1 MPDDVPVQSPP
12 PSTSRVGRA
21 CERCRRQKLKCD
33 DSRPCIMCV
42 RSGMVC
48 KNQAGP
54 TPRRSRKGP
63 ARRARTFAS
72 NDVRSQST
80 PTETRPR
87 CRAGINSSA
96 VGFAVNIFGEHAA
109 SHADDISSIPGHPL
123 HSTGSVSE
131 WSLKGMR
138 MPPAPLMLELLDAY
152 FERVH
157 WFICLFYRPRFMDSV
172 RPLLDSAVWKVD
184 DRGPVV
190 TALLL
195 AALGLQCAAQDP
207 NWSGHDTLASSS
219 LQAHALKDD
228 LLAEVRLHLMDLL
241 DDCRIESVQICI
253 LLGTFYIYHGSPSL
267 AWNILGLSVRTAYA
281 LSLHTDDHDLT
292 FDPITAEI
300 RHRTWNHVT
309 IADTFAAMIFG
320 RPLSLDPAFCGLHQV
335 TQLEDNELLPTTCN
349 DALQDPNVNGL
360 SFFVFRYRLYEIIR
374 SYLYQFRGLNLQNPV
389 SVDAMFRLVET
400 IENARTSLEAL
411 KAEVPPA
418 LLRRA
423 WTDDD
428 PMINNR
434 SSSSSSSSSQHQRP
448 IDNLSLQGHMLQ
460 LTYDS
465 VVMFIHRPLLE
476 YHVAPELRSGIAS
489 LMPKIRATI
498 NRAFEAAL
506 RISKVPATPFE
517 SQFCISF
524 LLMHFFSAGVILCLP
539 PTLWPFSAKAT
550 ESKAG
555 TLRIIRAARKLRL
568 KSQIA
573 KHTEELLTKLVR
585 LCLQQEL
592 ENALKDDGS
601 PKMAGASSH
610 LQCVHDGDSAP
621 SAPQHQTTTTQDET
635 TAAEQQ
641 FFSSNEYNGNFVTG
655 SIPVETDQG
664 FSFNPFWNGQYHQID
679 DQLDEALGNFGQ
691 MLFNLVPNDPYS
703 VWNWGSGNWG
713 GSGLR

>member
-1 MPDDVPVQSPP
+1 M
-12 PSTSRVGRA
+12 
-21 CERCRRQKLKCD
+21 
-33 DSRPCIMCV
+33 CI

-48 KNQAGP
+48 KNQAEP
-54 TPRRSRKGP
+54 TPRRSKKGT
-63 ARRARTFAS
+63 ARRARTPAS
-72 NDVRSQST
+72 NGARSQST
-80 PTETRPR
+80 PTETRPG
-87 CRAGINSSA
+87 RAGINSSA

-157 WFICLFYRPRFMDSV
+157 WFICLFYRPHFMDSV
-172 RPLLDSAVWKVD
+172 RPLLDSAVWKVA

-207 NWSGHDTLASSS
+207 NWSGHSLLASSS
-219 LQAHALKDD
+219 LEACALRDD

-253 LLGTFYIYHGSPSL
+253 LLGTCYIYHGSPSL

-281 LSLHTDDHDLT
+281 LSLHIDDNDLS

-300 RHRTWNHVT
+300 RRRTWNHVT
-309 IADTFAAMIFG
+309 IADTFAAMIYG

-335 TQLEDNELLPTTCN
+335 TQLEENELLPTSLHG
-349 DALQDPNVNGL
+349 ALQDPNVNGL
-360 SFFVFRYRLYEIIR
+360 SFFMFKYRLYEIIR
-374 SYLYQFRGLNLQNPV
+374 SYLYQFRGLNLQNPI
-389 SVDAMFRLVET
+389 SVDVMFRLVET

-428 PMINNR
+428 SMLHDRP
-434 SSSSSSSSSQHQRP
+434 SSQQRA
-448 IDNLSLQGHMLQ
+448 IDDLSLQGHMLQ

-465 VVMFIHRPLLE
+465 VVIFIHRPLLE
-476 YHVAPELRSGIAS
+476 YHVAVELRAGIS
-489 LMPKIRATI
+489 TLMPKIRASM

-506 RISKVPATPFE
+506 RISNVPVTPFE

-539 PTLWPFSAKAT
+539 PTLWPFSAKAN

-555 TLRIIRAARKLRL
+555 TLRIVRAARKLRL

-592 ENALKDDGS
+592 ENALKEDGS

-610 LQCVHDGDSAP
+610 LQCVNDGYSMSAP
-621 SAPQHQTTTTQDET
+621 PAVPQHQTTHDET
-635 TAAEQQ
+635 TAEQQ
-641 FFSSNEYNGNFVTG
+641 FFSSNEYNSNFDTQG
-655 SIPVETDQG
+655 LAVEAEQD
-664 FSFNPFWNGQYHQID
+664 FSFDPFWNGQYHQID

-691 MLFNLVPNDPYS
+691 MYGIGEVGF
-703 VWNWGSGNWG
+703 GS
-713 GSGLR
+713 LYI